1 MFTNMQGNAKKY
13 LTSKLVP
20 IQEKQHNSLF
30 QKPFLNALACL

>member
-1 MFTNMQGNAKKY
+1 MKAMLKIMQGNAKKY

-30 QKPFLNALACL
+30 QNVP